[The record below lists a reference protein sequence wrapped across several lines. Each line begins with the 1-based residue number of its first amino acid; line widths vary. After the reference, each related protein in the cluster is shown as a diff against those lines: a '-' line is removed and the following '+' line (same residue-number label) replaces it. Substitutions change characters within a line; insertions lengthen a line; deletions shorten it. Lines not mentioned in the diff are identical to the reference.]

1 MTENSRWV
9 PLIDGKSVQYE
20 GTMTSDFTS
29 TTWILHGFAFFGK
42 LGPLLFKPH
51 WDYKLNM
58 KGKTKTI
65 LVVVVKWRHRELF
78 AHLNATDSVQIIVLN
93 HSQSVFLKASCNP
106 REIEQIHENSLLTLA
121 AIWV

>member
-58 KGKTKTI
+58 KGKTKKI

-78 AHLNATDSVQIIVLN
+78 AHLNAVDSIGAN
-93 HSQSVFLKASCNP
+93 YCAKSQSKRI
-106 REIEQIHENSLLTLA
+106 RES
-121 AIWV
+121 